1 MNRAAAQFRRTFSA
15 LSVPNFRLFFYGQSI
30 SLVGTWMQTVAQSWL
45 VYSLTHS
52 STALGAVVAIQTL
65 PVLLLGPYAGVI
77 ADRTD
82 KRRLMVVLQSLM
94 GIQAL
99 VLGVLAITHVV
110 TFWEICVLA
119 LALGLNNTFENPARQ
134 SFVLEMVGGENVR
147 NAVSLNSTMVNAAR
161 AVGPAVAGL
170 VIVAAGVGVC
180 FFVNA
185 LSFVAVVYSLMS
197 MDKRT
202 LRPSAPVSRA
212 KGQMREGLSYVR
224 HEPRLAI
231 PLLMM
236 GLVGTLAYEFQVS
249 LPVLAKQ
256 TFHGGAE
263 TYGFLTAFMGAGAVL
278 GGLVTATRGK
288 TGLRA
293 LSIAAIVFGVGILA
307 TSVAPELA
315 LAYVLMALVG
325 WGSVSFLA
333 TGNSTLQLGSDPS
346 MRGRVMALWAV
357 AFLGSTP
364 IGGPLIG
371 WVIAQSNA
379 RVGLAIG
386 GVSCFLAAG
395 LGFIARARLKSDR
408 HKVATPAEIEPGDV
422 EEVQAL
428 AAGVVLEAVSET
440 PVTVS
445 GTGLAGAA
453 SGVLEER

>member
-1 MNRAAAQFRRTFSA
+1 MNRAAAQVRRTFSA

-197 MDKRT
+197 MDKST

-428 AAGVVLEAVSET
+428 AAGVALEAVSET

-445 GTGLAGAA
+445 GTGLAAAA